1 MHALNFIVN
10 MYEFHCIIANV
21 LPKRREKESQVENSS
36 RFISYQWYVSCYE
49 TTFMYSKTVQISKY
63 IECNGEPWFS
73 LLEKGAVNT
82 EEEKEYFSAPYYFGL
97 ESEISLF
104 IIDRFV

>member
-1 MHALNFIVN
+1 MKKRNKLWIAIGIGAFIFIVI
-10 MYEFHCIIANV
+10 MLVSAV
-21 LPKRREKESQVENSS
+21 L
-36 RFISYQWYVSCYE
+36 E
-49 TTFMYSKTVQISKY
+49 TGERLRQISKY